1 MRWIPKYGAVMKRLL
16 IVILILFTAV
26 PVFGEN
32 YLLNGGQESQIKYEM
47 VQRVRPSAGLKKLML
62 SCVVPESFSSPT
74 YNQRIADFELDFS
87 PAPLSREDRT
97 DKRGNKVVEATWKAP
112 TGPVTTT
119 IHLTAI
125 NSTKLQALKTG
136 APFPLSG
143 LPPQAKVYVKA
154 TEQVPADDSQIRS
167 KALELTNAAENQFDA
182 VQKILTWV
190 VDHMHYV
197 LVPQSYDALYSF
209 QSGKGNCQNYSHLSA
224 ALMRA
229 AGIPVRII
237 NGITLKQ
244 PYDINMENS
253 ILTMKMAQGRHSWV
267 EVYFPDLGWVPFDP
281 QGTELFV
288 SNRFIRVEAGLDNN
302 ETRQDGLMRW
312 VQAKNS
318 SGRPVF
324 EESIQ
329 AEFVKDTI
337 KLSGRKTNYG
347 PRGLLLGPQ
356 VEAAFSKAIVS
367 RLPTPPRVS
376 EEVLKRLSFKKPYV
390 FGNLDFPENIDFL
403 SARGPTEQHNDN
415 TMEMRKNFLVETAEY
430 VTTRGNQYAQTFI
443 LAQPMQ
449 LQHTGLALHKF
460 NSDGQLWLE
469 LLKDNGGSPGDLV
482 ATSDII
488 ELNQLKFTPGYTWVD
503 FDFTTNSVILSPGR
517 YWIALGFTGGPI
529 VNWFFTYGKPV
540 GPQDG
545 TRYKIM
551 FDETWSRSLA
561 YEFNYRV
568 IGLAAQ

>member
-1 MRWIPKYGAVMKRLL
+1 MKRLSIVVL
-16 IVILILFTAV
+16 IVFAAV

-47 VQRVRPSAGLKKLML
+47 VQRIRLPAGLKKLML
-62 SCVVPESFSSPT
+62 SCVVPKSFSSPT
-74 YNQRIADFELDFS
+74 YNQRISDFDLDFS
-87 PAPLSREDRT
+87 PPPLRREDRI

-112 TGPVTTT
+112 LGTVTTT
-119 IHLTAI
+119 IRFTAI
-125 NSTKLQALKTG
+125 NSTRLQALKTG

-143 LPPQAKVYVKA
+143 LPQQVKVYLKA
-154 TEQVPADDSQIRS
+154 TDQVPAGDSQIRS
-167 KALELTNAAENQFDA
+167 KARELTSTAKNEFDA
-182 VQKILTWV
+182 VQRILTWV

-197 LVPQSYDALYSF
+197 LIPQSYDALYSL

-224 ALMRA
+224 AIMRA
-229 AGIPVRII
+229 VGIPVRIV
-237 NGITLKQ
+237 NGITLKK
-244 PYDINMENS
+244 PYDINIGNS

-288 SNRFIRVEAGLDNN
+288 SNRFIRVEIGLDNN
-302 ETRQDGLMRW
+302 ETRHDGLMRW
-312 VQAKNS
+312 VQASSS
-318 SGRPVF
+318 SGRPLF

-329 AEFVKDTI
+329 AEFVNDQI

-356 VEAAFSKAIVS
+356 VEAAFLKVTVAPP
-367 RLPTPPRVS
+367 PTPLRVP
-376 EEVLKRLSFKKPYV
+376 EEVLKRLRFKKSYV
-390 FGNLDFPENIDFL
+390 FGNLDFPENVDFL
-403 SARGPTEQHNDN
+403 SARGPAERYSGNI
-415 TMEMRKNFLVETAEY
+415 MEVRKNFLVETAEY

-443 LAQPMQ
+443 LTKPMQ

-460 NSDGQLWLE
+460 NSEGQLWLK
-469 LLKDNGGSPGDLV
+469 LSKDNGGTPGDLV

-503 FDFTTNSVILSPGR
+503 FDFTATSVILSPGR
-517 YWIALGFTGGPI
+517 YWVALGFTGGPI

-545 TRYKIM
+545 TRYKTM

-568 IGLAAQ
+568 IGLTAK